1 MAEERQVVVEA
12 VQLTKLFRDFWMRPK
27 VKALDRVEFQ
37 VYRGEIFGLLG
48 PNGSGKSTL
57 LKILLG
63 LLFPTTGRAAVFGRD
78 PRNLA
83 IKDRIGFM
91 PEESY
96 LYRYLNAEE
105 TLDFY
110 GRLFNLPAAERR
122 HRVELL
128 LEMVGLTHQR
138 KRPIVEYSKG
148 MARRIGLA
156 QALINDPDLI
166 FLDEPTTGLD
176 PTGTREIKDL
186 ILELRRRG
194 KTVLLCSH
202 LLADVEDVCDRVAIL
217 YGGRLR
223 RLGSVDELLS
233 LRAKTQITTDRL
245 NPATIEQVVNRIHE
259 LEGPAME
266 VSVQTPRDRLETFFL
281 HVVEEARAARL
292 ETSGVTVGAKPSA
305 FFSGIEREQKAD
317 VILDELLK
325 TTAERAAEP
334 KETREGEEPPVVVVP
349 LQPEA
354 KGDEQILSGL
364 LKESTPAAA
373 AQTGGASAQRSAA
386 EQRQVVLPAS
396 GGGGDDSQTTQDVL
410 KDLLKT
416 GKPGSDEENTEES
429 RTRKTEQ

>member
-1 MAEERQVVVEA
+1 LAEERQVVVET
-12 VQLTKLFRDFWMRPK
+12 VQLSKLFRDFWMRPK

-37 VYRGEIFGLLG
+37 VFRGEIFGLLG

-63 LLFPTTGRAAVFGRD
+63 LLFPTQGRAAVFGRD

-110 GRLFNLPAAERR
+110 GRLFNLPSAERR

-245 NPATIEQVVNRIHE
+245 NAATIEQVVSRIHE
-259 LEGPAME
+259 LEGPGME
-266 VSVQTPRDRLETFFL
+266 VSVQTPRDRLENFFL

-292 ETSGVTVGAKPSA
+292 ETSGVTVGAKPSD
-305 FFSGIEREQKAD
+305 FFSGIAREQKAD
-317 VILDELLK
+317 VILEELLK
-325 TTAERAAEP
+325 TTAERTVEQ
-334 KETREGEEPPVVVVP
+334 KESPDREEQPVVVP
-349 LQPEA
+349 LQQEP
-354 KGDEQILSGL
+354 KSDDKLISGL
-364 LKESTPAAA
+364 LKESIPSAAA
-373 AQTGGASAQRSAA
+373 RTGGASGQRPAA
-386 EQRQVVLPAS
+386 EQQVVLPAS
-396 GGGGDDSQTTQDVL
+396 GGTGDDSKTTQDVL
-410 KDLLKT
+410 KDLLST
-416 GKPGSDEENTEES
+416 RKPGSDEENTDKS